1 MPWWAV
7 TQWGEVSRMLQAE
20 GGSEAKNLRGTTFGT
35 AEGQLAGADG
45 RWRWPKGSQGNP
57 GFIGGSASNL
67 KS

>member
-20 GGSEAKNLRGTTFGT
+20 GGSEAKNLRGTTFRT
-35 AEGQLAGADG
+35 ARGWLAGADG
-45 RWRWPKGSQGNP
+45 GWRWPKGSQGNP
-57 GFIGGSASNL
+57 EVTGGPASNM